1 MTERG
6 WISFS
11 TKKLEPT
18 PGDMIHS
25 LNIVLEKVE
34 KMAHTFGQGIAFL
47 VLVSAEHLFQQLINE
62 RRKDT
67 FLASGNGHFVP
78 SDRETA

>member
-6 WISFS
+6 WTSFS

-34 KMAHTFGQGIAFL
+34 KMAHTQGIAFL
-47 VLVSAEHLFQQLINE
+47 VLVSAVHLFQQLMY
-62 RRKDT
+62 
-67 FLASGNGHFVP
+67 
-78 SDRETA
+78 